1 MIQFNEPVSAA
12 KVRDGFYKG
21 DGKRK
26 HFSVSAGGGSFL
38 TASACE

>member
-12 KVRDGFYKG
+12 KVRDGFYKW
-21 DGKRK
+21 DGKTK
-26 HFSVSAGGGSFL
+26 DFSVSEGGGSFL

>member
-26 HFSVSAGGGSFL
+26 DFSVSKPACWQCANHGSI
-38 TASACE
+38 